1 MSRGGMAM
9 KDGTMSKSI
18 ILFLTQMDARDP
30 RIEVGEVMLIGPSFK
45 VRGETVLVEGKE
57 TEMSRVSMGGSD
69 ECNAMNAPL
78 YKETFSEVTELIIEQ
93 WKEE

>member
-1 MSRGGMAM
+1 MSRECMAM
-9 KDGTMSKSI
+9 KDGMMSKSI

-30 RIEVGEVMLIGPSFK
+30 RIEMGEVMLIGPSFK
-45 VRGETVLVEGKE
+45 VRGETVLVQGKE

-78 YKETFSEVTELIIEQ
+78 YKETYSEVTELIIEQ